1 MFLPQKFYS
10 LFEKKRKKGKY
21 SVSHDLLKAS
31 YYEDLRV
38 TEKKY
43 TKEELVK
50 GRILLFKM
58 VDVMLDE
65 LDDLYKKASKKSEIN
80 ELDTLAKHLRVKR
93 HHRSAFIKK
102 YSKMFDSIKEYRKQ
116 IE

>member
-1 MFLPQKFYS
+1 MFLPEKFYS
-10 LFEKKRKKGKY
+10 LFEKKRKTGKY

-38 TEKKY
+38 SEKKY

-65 LDDLYKKASKKSEIN
+65 LDDLYKKANTRSDIT
-80 ELDTLAKHLRVKR
+80 ELDSLAKHLRVKR

-102 YSKMFDSIKEYRKQ
+102 YSNMFNSIRDFRKKL
-116 IE
+116 E